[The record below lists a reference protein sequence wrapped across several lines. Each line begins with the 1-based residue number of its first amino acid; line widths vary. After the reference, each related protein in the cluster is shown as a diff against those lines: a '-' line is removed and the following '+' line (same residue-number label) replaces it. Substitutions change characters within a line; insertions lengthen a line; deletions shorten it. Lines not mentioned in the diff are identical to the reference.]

1 MAGANDTH
9 RTTPLPPWPRA
20 VVVAV
25 VGAYRQSMG
34 EQPWSTVAD
43 RAARAAFLA
52 AGGDPERAAH
62 DIPLILATAA
72 RGDSAWFWRPARARI
87 ERGERWWKERG
98 IWPPPMRRADTWA
111 PGPPA

>member
-9 RTTPLPPWPRA
+9 RTASPPPPPWPRT

-43 RAARAAFLA
+43 RAARGAFLA

-62 DIPLILATAA
+62 DIPLILSTAA
-72 RGDSAWFWRPARARI
+72 RGHSAWFWRPARARI
-87 ERGERWWKERG
+87 EREERWWKERG
-98 IWPPPMRRADTWA
+98 IWPPMRRRDR
-111 PGPPA
+111 PEIG